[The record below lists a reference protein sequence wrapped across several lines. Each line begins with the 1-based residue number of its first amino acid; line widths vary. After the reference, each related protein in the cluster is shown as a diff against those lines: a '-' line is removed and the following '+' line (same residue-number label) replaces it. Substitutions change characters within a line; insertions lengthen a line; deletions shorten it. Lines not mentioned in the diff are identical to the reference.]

1 MQQQRHTFDIA
12 LRELK
17 LKLLNMGGDVQEAIR
32 RAVESLAELD
42 PGKAKVVVEHD
53 RNINQQEYD
62 IEDLCIRLIATQQ
75 PVASD
80 LRKIISALRI
90 ATDLERM
97 ADNAVDIANTTLRM
111 QGEKL
116 VKPLIDIP
124 KMSEVVDGMISDAL
138 NAYVDGNVELAR
150 KLAVEDDVVDRLYR
164 NIVTELFE
172 LSVHNPDAI
181 TQAMSLS
188 FVGRHLER
196 IGDHATNIGES
207 VIYIISGQRSDLN

>member
-1 MQQQRHTFDIA
+1 MQQRHTFDIA

-32 RAVESLAELD
+32 RSIEALVSHDA
-42 PGKAKVVVEHD
+42 ARAQQVVSNDSQINVQEH
-53 RNINQQEYD
+53 E

-80 LRKIISALRI
+80 LRKIIAGMRI

-97 ADNAVDIANTTLRM
+97 ADNAVDIAKLTLRM
-111 QGEKL
+111 QGQTL

-124 KMSEVVDGMISDAL
+124 KMGELVDGMISNAL
-138 NAYVDGNVELAR
+138 NAFIDGNMDLAAT
-150 KLAVEDDVVDRLYR
+150 LAADDDVVDSLYR
-164 NIVTELFE
+164 NVLTELFQLAADRPE
-172 LSVHNPDAI
+172 TLS
-181 TQAMSLS
+181 QAMSLS

-207 VIYIISGQRSDLN
+207 VIYIISGERSDLN

>member
-1 MQQQRHTFDIA
+1 MQQRHTFDIA

-32 RAVESLAELD
+32 RSIEALVSHDA
-42 PGKAKVVVEHD
+42 ARAQQVVSNDSQINVQEH
-53 RNINQQEYD
+53 E

-80 LRKIISALRI
+80 LRKIIAGMRI

-97 ADNAVDIANTTLRM
+97 ADNAVDIAKLTLRM
-111 QGEKL
+111 QGQML

-124 KMSEVVDGMISDAL
+124 KMGELVDGMISNAL
-138 NAYVDGNVELAR
+138 NAFIDGNMDLAAT
-150 KLAVEDDVVDRLYR
+150 LAADDDVVDSLYR
-164 NIVTELFE
+164 NVLTELFQLAADRPE
-172 LSVHNPDAI
+172 TLS
-181 TQAMSLS
+181 QAMSLS

-207 VIYIISGQRSDLN
+207 VIYIISGERSDLN